1 MTRVVMMASRILH
14 NFFSSA
20 FPAITYRC
28 NEKNTIQFPHSKE
41 RKIVIFLREET
52 GI

>member
-1 MTRVVMMASRILH
+1 MTRVVMMGSRILH

-20 FPAITYRC
+20 FPAITYRGD
-28 NEKNTIQFPHSKE
+28 EKNTIQFPHSKE